1 VKWEWAVEV
10 HHFAYNS
17 APADKWDR
25 IIVAATVRTMNNHD
39 FLVGVHSHI
48 GHTALLPA
56 DVHQNHAIYVDENTM
71 TPVEQLVKDIAKQM
85 VMVYLGFLVR
95 SQP

>member
-1 VKWEWAVEV
+1 MKWEWAVEV

-71 TPVEQLVKDIAKQM
+71 TICLAM
-85 VMVYLGFLVR
+85 SLTSCSTGVMVF
-95 SQP
+95 SST